1 MTADLEAFLRAA
13 WPDWD
18 TFTSHM
24 QDVLR
29 AAVEHGLAATPLY
42 KAGAEAMKAQA
53 VTLVRRHATAPD
65 GLIYAENA
73 DAVIRGYNMAGERIL
88 ARVGETERTIIELRR
103 QHYSNAEIAERTG
116 WNIRRVQRFLK
127 DLQDS
132 IHESGG

>member
-88 ARVGETERTIIELRR
+88 ARVEALPIPGAEPPDELRLR
-103 QHYSNAEIAERTG
+103 GRAARGDRGQ
-116 WNIRRVQRFLK
+116 
-127 DLQDS
+127 
-132 IHESGG
+132 